1 MKRTEHDVWGYRE
14 DLARLARYLCRH
26 PEDAEDVAHNALIKA
41 AEKLDGFRGEA
52 SVKTWLHAVTS
63 NECRML
69 RRRRQVS
76 SLDDLF
82 DRVTTD
88 GELLADPDTDPEDM
102 TIELETRREVL
113 EALSRLPERYR
124 CALILKD
131 GSGRSLTETAEL
143 MDTTVSGIKS
153 LLYRARAA
161 LREEIDDPSRPV
173 EVV

>member
-1 MKRTEHDVWGYRE
+1 MTQTSHDVWGYRE
-14 DLARLARYLCRH
+14 DLARLARFLCQH
-26 PEDAEDVAHNALIKA
+26 PEDAEDVTHNALIKA

-69 RRRRQVS
+69 RRRRQAS
-76 SLDDLF
+76 SLDGMLDGVADDQLMV
-82 DRVTTD
+82 DVT
-88 GELLADPDTDPEDM
+88 AMDPEELAV
-102 TIELETRREVL
+102 ELETRQEVL

-143 MDTTVSGIKS
+143 MDTTVPGIKS

-161 LREEIDDPSRPV
+161 LRDELKDPSNPV
-173 EVV
+173 DVV